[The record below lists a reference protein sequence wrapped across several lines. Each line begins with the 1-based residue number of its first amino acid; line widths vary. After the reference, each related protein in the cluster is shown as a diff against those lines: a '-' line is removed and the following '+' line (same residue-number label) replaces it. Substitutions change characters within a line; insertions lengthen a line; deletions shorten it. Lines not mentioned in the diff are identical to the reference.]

1 MLYVNL
7 LVNFLCRVQEHPGLT
22 YLGAREGK
30 TPDEN
35 EAIVKFDGPHQVMK
49 FAVTRSAIYE
59 NEWDQLLAVLTGLRS
74 PRIMTHICRIV
85 GYYSMLQNWNPSK
98 IAEHNDR
105 RKGNYVLEEPKV
117 RGDGNVETQLERETC
132 PAPGEPARV

>member
-1 MLYVNL
+1 MKPLD
-7 LVNFLCRVQEHPGLT
+7 FLQQVDEHPDLE

-35 EAIVKFDGPHQVMK
+35 EACVRFNGDEIRRPAK
-49 FAVTRSAIYE
+49 FAVTRSALHKNTWAE
-59 NEWDQLLAVLTGLRS
+59 LLAVLTCRRA
-74 PRIMTHICRIV
+74 PRIMTHIARIV

-105 RKGNYVLEEPKV
+105 RRGNYTLEEPQVK
-117 RGDGNVETQLERETC
+117 GDGNVETQRERETC
-132 PAPGEPARV
+132 EAPG